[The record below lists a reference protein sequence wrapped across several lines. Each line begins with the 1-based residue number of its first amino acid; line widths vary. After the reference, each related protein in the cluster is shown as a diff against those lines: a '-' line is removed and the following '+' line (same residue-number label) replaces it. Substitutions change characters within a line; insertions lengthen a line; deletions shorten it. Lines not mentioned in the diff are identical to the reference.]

1 MDAIFLKKAS
11 KESGYLVLEG
21 LVAFVLILSTIS
33 LYFPLLTTVL
43 QRLQIEKVNVEKNR
57 RRYEK
62 IQLGSDEVSEI
73 QLKGIEWD
81 EE

>member
-1 MDAIFLKKAS
+1 MKKAS

-21 LVAFVLILSTIS
+21 LVAFFLILTTIS

-43 QRLQIEKVNVEKNR
+43 QRLQIEKINVEKNR
-57 RRYEK
+57 RKYEK
-62 IQLGSDEVSEI
+62 IQINSGESIEI

>member
-1 MDAIFLKKAS
+1 MKKTS

-43 QRLQIEKVNVEKNR
+43 QRLQIEKVKVEKNR
-57 RRYEK
+57 RRYEQ

-73 QLKGIEWD
+73 QLKRIEWD

>member
-1 MDAIFLKKAS
+1 MDAIFLKKTS

-43 QRLQIEKVNVEKNR
+43 QRLQIEKVKVEKNR
-57 RRYEK
+57 RRYEQ

-73 QLKGIEWD
+73 QLKRIEWD

>member
-1 MDAIFLKKAS
+1 MDAIFLKKTS

-57 RRYEK
+57 RRYEQ

>member
-1 MDAIFLKKAS
+1 MDAIFLKKTS

-33 LYFPLLTTVL
+33 LYFPLLTTIL

-57 RRYEK
+57 RRYEQ
-62 IQLGSDEVSEI
+62 IQLGSDELSEI

>member
-33 LYFPLLTTVL
+33 LYCPLLTTIL

-57 RRYEK
+57 RRYEQ

>member
-1 MDAIFLKKAS
+1 MDAIFLKKTS

-43 QRLQIEKVNVEKNR
+43 QRLQIEKVKVEKNR
-57 RRYEK
+57 RSYEQ

>member
-1 MDAIFLKKAS
+1 MDAIFLKKTS

-43 QRLQIEKVNVEKNR
+43 QRLQIEKVKVEKNR
-57 RRYEK
+57 RRYEQ
-62 IQLGSDEVSEI
+62 IQLDSDEVSEI

>member
-1 MDAIFLKKAS
+1 MDSIFLKKTS

-33 LYFPLLTTVL
+33 LYFPMLTTIL

-57 RRYEK
+57 RRYEQ

>member
-1 MDAIFLKKAS
+1 MDAIFLKKTS

-57 RRYEK
+57 RRYEQ
-62 IQLGSDEVSEI
+62 IQLGSDEASEI

>member
-1 MDAIFLKKAS
+1 MKKTS

-43 QRLQIEKVNVEKNR
+43 QRLQIEKVKVEKNR
-57 RRYEK
+57 RRYEQ

>member
-1 MDAIFLKKAS
+1 MDAIFLKKTS

-33 LYFPLLTTVL
+33 LYFPLLTTIL
-43 QRLQIEKVNVEKNR
+43 QRLQIEKVNVENNR
-57 RRYEK
+57 RRYEQ

>member
-1 MDAIFLKKAS
+1 MDAVFLKKTS

-33 LYFPLLTTVL
+33 LYFPLLTTIL

-57 RRYEK
+57 RRYEQ

>member
-1 MDAIFLKKAS
+1 MDAIFLKKTS

-43 QRLQIEKVNVEKNR
+43 QRLQIEKVKVEKNR
-57 RRYEK
+57 RRYEQ

>member
-1 MDAIFLKKAS
+1 MDAIFLKKTS

-33 LYFPLLTTVL
+33 LYFPLLTTIL
-43 QRLQIEKVNVEKNR
+43 QRFQIEKVNVEKNR
-57 RRYEK
+57 RRYEQ

>member
-1 MDAIFLKKAS
+1 MAAIFLKKTS

-33 LYFPLLTTVL
+33 LYFPLLTTIL

-57 RRYEK
+57 RRYEQ

>member
-1 MDAIFLKKAS
+1 VDAIFLKKTS

-21 LVAFVLILSTIS
+21 LVGFVLILSTIS
-33 LYFPLLTTVL
+33 LYFPLLTTIL

-57 RRYEK
+57 RRYEQ

>member
-43 QRLQIEKVNVEKNR
+43 QRLQIEKVKVEKNR
-57 RRYEK
+57 RRYEQ

>member
-1 MDAIFLKKAS
+1 MDAIFLKKTS

-33 LYFPLLTTVL
+33 LYFPLLTTIL
-43 QRLQIEKVNVEKNR
+43 QRFQIVKVNVEKNR
-57 RRYEK
+57 RRYEQ

>member
-1 MDAIFLKKAS
+1 MDAIFLKKMS

-33 LYFPLLTTVL
+33 LYFPLLTTIL

-57 RRYEK
+57 RRYEQ

>member
-1 MDAIFLKKAS
+1 MDAIFLKKSS

-33 LYFPLLTTVL
+33 LYFPLLTTIL

-57 RRYEK
+57 RRYEQ

>member
-1 MDAIFLKKAS
+1 MDAIFLKKTS

-33 LYFPLLTTVL
+33 LYFPMLTTIL

-57 RRYEK
+57 RRYEQ

>member
-1 MDAIFLKKAS
+1 MDAIFLKKTS

-33 LYFPLLTTVL
+33 LYFPLLTTIL

-57 RRYEK
+57 RRYEQ

>member
-33 LYFPLLTTVL
+33 LYFPLLTTIL
-43 QRLQIEKVNVEKNR
+43 QRLQIEKVKVEKNR
-57 RRYEK
+57 RRYEQ

>member
-1 MDAIFLKKAS
+1 MKKAS

-43 QRLQIEKVNVEKNR
+43 QRLQIEKVNVENNR
-57 RRYEK
+57 RRYEQ

>member
-1 MDAIFLKKAS
+1 M
-11 KESGYLVLEG
+11 LEG

-33 LYFPLLTTVL
+33 LYFPLLTTIL
-43 QRLQIEKVNVEKNR
+43 QRFQIEKVNVEKNR
-57 RRYEK
+57 RRYEQ

>member
-1 MDAIFLKKAS
+1 MKKTS

-33 LYFPLLTTVL
+33 LYFPLLTTIL
-43 QRLQIEKVNVEKNR
+43 QRFQIEKVNVEKNR
-57 RRYEK
+57 RRYEQ